1 MNAYILQIHNLQHR
15 YTHVLLLLHTCTN
28 TCAHTNTINTQSGFQ
43 PEWPWSRLTM
53 VLEEQTSFR
62 NSLRE
67 PRYIFVIPHGQVVV
81 YTKQEFG
88 DPFFLNPNNSTQKRG
103 VGFEANQTNKILF
116 ASLVYKIHQVI
127 ALRGKTR
134 SKWQL
139 GKLLCCNPLQA
150 LPQNVAWG

>member
-1 MNAYILQIHNLQHR
+1 
-15 YTHVLLLLHTCTN
+15 
-28 TCAHTNTINTQSGFQ
+28 
-43 PEWPWSRLTM
+43 M

-150 LPQNVAWG
+150 LPQNVA